1 MTQTSLL
8 TLGACALIQAILL
21 MALSPLYSG
30 ISRVMR
36 AKMHSR
42 QGPGIL
48 QEYRDLWK
56 LFHRQEL
63 APESSGGIFRI
74 MPWVLMG
81 TMLVVAMTLPM
92 FTDVSP
98 FGAGGDIITLIYL
111 FAVYRFFFSLAGLD
125 SGSTF
130 AGIGASRELTLGVL
144 VEPTLILSL
153 LVVALIAD
161 STNIGNISSTL
172 ASGHWA
178 KPVATGLA
186 LIACAFVIFIEMGK
200 LPFDVAEAEQELQEG
215 PLTEYSGAGLAMVKW
230 GISLKQVVVVSL
242 FLSVFIPVGK
252 AASFSLGALLIGFV
266 ALLVK
271 LLVVFVLAALVE
283 NSFARGRFLL
293 TGRTTWL
300 GFGVAALAFVFYLTG
315 L

>member
-8 TLGACALIQAILL
+8 TLGACALIQAIVLL
-21 MALSPLYSG
+21 ALSPLYSG
-30 ISRVMR
+30 ISRVLR
-36 AKMHSR
+36 AKLHGR
-42 QGPGIL
+42 KGPGIF
-48 QEYRDLWK
+48 QEYRDLVK
-56 LFHRQEL
+56 LLHRQEI
-63 APESSGGIFRI
+63 APENSGAIFRL
-74 MPWVLMG
+74 MPWVLLGSMI
-81 TMLVVAMTLPM
+81 VVAMALPM
-92 FTDVSP
+92 LSDASP

-111 FAVYRFFFSLAGLD
+111 LAVYRFFFSLAGLD
-125 SGSTF
+125 SGSPF

-153 LVVALIAD
+153 LVVALAAG
-161 STNIGNISSTL
+161 STNIGHISQAL

-178 KPVATGLA
+178 KPVATVLA
-186 LIACAFVIFIEMGK
+186 MLACAFVSFVEMGK

-230 GISLKQVVVVSL
+230 GISLKQVVMGAL
-242 FLSVFIPVGK
+242 FLSVFIPFGK
-252 AASFSLGALLIGFV
+252 AESFTFAALLLGFIALLI
-266 ALLVK
+266 K

-283 NSFARGRFLL
+283 NSLARGRFLL
-293 TGRTTWL
+293 TSRTTWL